1 MILYPHIYLKN
12 VTELSE
18 ELIEKYGIQAIIL
31 DVDNTLINYNGQLLN
46 GVENWCK
53 NLKNKGINFCILSN
67 SNKKEKVENVA
78 NILQIKWIN
87 FAKKPLKFGFKK
99 AQKILQI
106 EPSKIAVVGDQI
118 FTDILGANRCK
129 MFSILVEPIEEKDIF
144 ITLLKRPLEKII
156 INNYLKNRRE

>member
-53 NLKNKGINFCILSN
+53 NLKNKGIKELIFVYYLIVIKR
-67 SNKKEKVENVA
+67 KK
-78 NILQIKWIN
+78 
-87 FAKKPLKFGFKK
+87 
-99 AQKILQI
+99 
-106 EPSKIAVVGDQI
+106 
-118 FTDILGANRCK
+118 
-129 MFSILVEPIEEKDIF
+129 
-144 ITLLKRPLEKII
+144 
-156 INNYLKNRRE
+156 